1 MRNDGRDSGIE
12 EGQFTN
18 DIVLMHEILFVYIE
32 LGKFWSI
39 SFIVW
44 YEPFFRF
51 AQRYQEEYSY
61 VTLREVE
68 LCKKSNG
75 EICVFK
81 RWTWY
86 LAFKSGREIQK
97 LFAKK
102 ELCINQSNLASQTCG
117 NSVVMLNILDTSF
130 LNFSSFVTNICNN
143 IYYQSS
149 ISCIMKETS
158 YILVFFFLP

>member
-1 MRNDGRDSGIE
+1 MS
-12 EGQFTN
+12 
-18 DIVLMHEILFVYIE
+18 
-32 LGKFWSI
+32 
-39 SFIVW
+39 
-44 YEPFFRF
+44 PFFRF

-158 YILVFFFLP
+158 YILVFFFTINIILSYLTWLIFLLVTYLWSILNMNPIQNATLYLLKIM